1 MNNLAENQG
10 PFYVYDSLLSEMGVL
25 GFEYGYSIAQPD
37 GLEMWEAQFGDFVN
51 NAQSIVDLF
60 IASGEAKWQRLS
72 GLVMLLPHGFEG
84 LGPEHSSARLERFLQ
99 LCAGDN
105 IQVCQPTTPAQYFH
119 LLRRQV
125 KSSYRKPLIILTPKS
140 LLRHPMAVSGL
151 EEFAT
156 GSFESVLN
164 DATDVGDPKTVLFCS
179 GKLYYEL
186 AARRRELDISNIA
199 IIRIEQFYP
208 FPQNRIK
215 KLAKH
220 FSGAKKW
227 CWVQEEPQNM
237 GGWQFMQPRLEEI
250 LKHNVT
256 YIGRGTSASPATGF
270 AAIFKQQQSEILRK
284 AVGPLSG
291 VRQEAAVS

>member
-1 MNNLAENQG
+1 
-10 PFYVYDSLLSEMGVL
+10 
-25 GFEYGYSIAQPD
+25 
-37 GLEMWEAQFGDFVN
+37 
-51 NAQSIVDLF
+51 
-60 IASGEAKWQRLS
+60 
-72 GLVMLLPHGFEG
+72 
-84 LGPEHSSARLERFLQ
+84 
-99 LCAGDN
+99 
-105 IQVCQPTTPAQYFH
+105 
-119 LLRRQV
+119 
-125 KSSYRKPLIILTPKS
+125 
-140 LLRHPMAVSGL
+140 MAVSGL

-156 GSFESVLN
+156 GSFESVLD
-164 DATDVGDPKTVLFCS
+164 DAAEVTDPKTVLFCS

-215 KLAKH
+215 KLVKN

-237 GGWQFMQPRLEEI
+237 GAWQFMQPRLEEI
-250 LKHNVT
+250 LKHDVT
-256 YIGRGTSASPATGF
+256 YIGRGSSASPATGF
-270 AAIFKQQQSEILRK
+270 SSIFKQQQSEILRK

>member
-1 MNNLAENQG
+1 M
-10 PFYVYDSLLSEMGVL
+10 P
-25 GFEYGYSIAQPD
+25 
-37 GLEMWEAQFGDFVN
+37 
-51 NAQSIVDLF
+51 
-60 IASGEAKWQRLS
+60 R
-72 GLVMLLPHGFEG
+72 
-84 LGPEHSSARLERFLQ
+84 
-99 LCAGDN
+99 
-105 IQVCQPTTPAQYFH
+105 
-119 LLRRQV
+119 
-125 KSSYRKPLIILTPKS
+125 
-140 LLRHPMAVSGL
+140 
-151 EEFAT
+151 
-156 GSFESVLN
+156 
-164 DATDVGDPKTVLFCS
+164 DVGDPKTVLFCS

-256 YIGRGTSASPATGF
+256 YIGRGASASPATGF